1 MNGTPAYWV
10 PTEYQ
15 ACLNS
20 AYILCKLTSCNQL
33 DIALFIKYG
42 KIKSFHD
49 KVKKERL
56 IICIVY
62 VLFAVTCN

>member
-49 KVKKERL
+49 NVKKERK
-56 IICIVY
+56 
-62 VLFAVTCN
+62 